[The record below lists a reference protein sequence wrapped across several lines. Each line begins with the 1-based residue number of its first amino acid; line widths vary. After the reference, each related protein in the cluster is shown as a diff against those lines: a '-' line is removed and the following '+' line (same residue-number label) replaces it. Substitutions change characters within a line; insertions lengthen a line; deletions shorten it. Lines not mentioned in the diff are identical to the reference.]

1 MLNSLREQA
10 RSHILIS
17 VGLKK
22 FSNVLRSWLFW
33 RRIPTGSI
41 GCCIGSHGDRLW
53 VSLQI
58 SDRASRPEFSL
69 GVFPFPIWSI
79 AMSTPET
86 DVSPYEPLDSKKL
99 NDAAERALNHYLN
112 PAALKSPARKP
123 STMYMVAP
131 DIADEDLLAHTCES
145 LAQASVMASDF
156 AGYLEGP
163 QRNTAM
169 AIQQIVMLAELAVN
183 RMLDNINTPKP
194 APHR

>member
-1 MLNSLREQA
+1 MIKETPN
-10 RSHILIS
+10 
-17 VGLKK
+17 
-22 FSNVLRSWLFW
+22 
-33 RRIPTGSI
+33 P
-41 GCCIGSHGDRLW
+41 
-53 VSLQI
+53 
-58 SDRASRPEFSL
+58 
-69 GVFPFPIWSI
+69 
-79 AMSTPET
+79 PET
-86 DVSPYEPLDSKKL
+86 DDVSPYESLDSKKL

-112 PAALKSPARKP
+112 PCALKSPATRKP

-156 AGYLEGP
+156 AGFLEGP
-163 QRNTAM
+163 HRNTVM